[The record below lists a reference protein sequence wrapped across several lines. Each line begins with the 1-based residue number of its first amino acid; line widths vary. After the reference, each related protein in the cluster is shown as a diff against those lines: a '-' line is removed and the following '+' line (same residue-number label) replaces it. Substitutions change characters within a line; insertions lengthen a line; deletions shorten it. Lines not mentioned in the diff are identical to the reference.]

1 MLTSESC
8 LVTTILGA
16 VMFESMFLGWG
27 ECVREERGRVRS
39 DSSFVVGTPFK
50 GEVRPF
56 LSAAKKSRKTNKA
69 VYS

>member
-1 MLTSESC
+1 
-8 LVTTILGA
+8 
-16 VMFESMFLGWG
+16 MFESMFLGWG